1 MIKEYVIKD
10 LFWNPSNC
18 EYECD
23 KNCDFSEY
31 LDYENFKCRK
41 KIVDK
46 LIDECTENI
55 EEIKLAEITLFEN
68 EYNYKYGSCKVYIVF
83 MIIL

>member
-1 MIKEYVIKD
+1 MIKD
-10 LFWNPSNC
+10 LFWNPSNG

-83 MIIL
+83 MVIL